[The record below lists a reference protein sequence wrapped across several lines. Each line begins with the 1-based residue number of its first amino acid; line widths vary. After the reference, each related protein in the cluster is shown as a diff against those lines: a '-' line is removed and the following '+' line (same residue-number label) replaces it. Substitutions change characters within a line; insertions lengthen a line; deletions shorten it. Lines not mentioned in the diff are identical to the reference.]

1 MNLFIPIFNIIIY
14 QISMQF
20 KKVIAAYLG
29 MLDCGLSLL
38 RKNVPLLLLHETSP
52 IVCLSVGGV
61 IFFRLLLSIW
71 DEANKLDAFNITD
84 ASPSL

>member
-1 MNLFIPIFNIIIY
+1 MR
-14 QISMQF
+14 F
-20 KKVIAAYLG
+20 KMMEAAYLA